1 MKGMAIIGPQEMPG
15 MPNQSVIQETNT
27 HGNDLFN
34 QGKYR
39 DAIAEYNKALGS
51 TQKRQDVDG

>member
-15 MPNQSVIQETNT
+15 MPNQNVIQEKNT

-34 QGKYR
+34 QEKYPE
-39 DAIAEYNKALGS
+39 AIAEYNKALGII
-51 TQKRQDVDG
+51 